1 MRSFLHSSAQ
11 SCAQPFAQPLRPNP
25 RASARRGALQLV
37 GRTAS
42 ARAAVSS
49 RISGRARAGSRAQAG
64 QGMTEYIIIV
74 ALIAVAAIGIYT
86 LFGQTI
92 RNQTAGLALEMSG
105 QDAAGAIG
113 NAQTNANTAQ
123 TNANVRK
130 GLDNFNASNR
140 P

>member
-1 MRSFLHSSAQ
+1 MPSLPHSFAHSFAQ
-11 SCAQPFAQPLRPNP
+11 SFADSLSRSLRPNP
-25 RASARRGALQLV
+25 RAFLHRGASQS
-37 GRTAS
+37 GRRTAS
-42 ARAAVSS
+42 ARAP
-49 RISGRARAGSRAQAG
+49 ISPRARAGSRAQAG

-105 QDAAGAIG
+105 QDAATAIG

>member
-1 MRSFLHSSAQ
+1 MNRL
-11 SCAQPFAQPLRPNP
+11 
-25 RASARRGALQLV
+25 ARRLSDRHVPA
-37 GRTAS
+37 
-42 ARAAVSS
+42 AR
-49 RISGRARAGSRAQAG
+49 RLRRQAG
-64 QGMTEYIIIV
+64 QGMTEYIVIV

-105 QDAAGAIG
+105 QDAATAIG